1 MGRKR
6 LTWANVDL
14 EDEEEV
20 DRFEEQELD
29 KAGERTQKAVKE
41 LGIVDEKG
49 WRTKKELP
57 PDMQPNSQT
66 AQTTC
71 DSEAALGSE
80 AGIEPARPKTRDFKS
95 SASSFL
101 RR

>member
-1 MGRKR
+1 MKDKVEEKE
-6 LTWANVDL
+6 LTWANVNL

-29 KAGERTQKAVKE
+29 KAGERIQKAVKELEE

-49 WRTKKELP
+49 RRTKKELP

-66 AQTTC
+66 
-71 DSEAALGSE
+71 DV
-80 AGIEPARPKTRDFKS
+80 
-95 SASSFL
+95 
-101 RR
+101 